1 MSILILIHSSTTGRF
16 VPGLTLALWLFS
28 VVFSGNAK
36 ADDTTPEHARLE
48 AVLRQLDTIERLIA
62 EETARSHSEHS
73 RYYFDYTHLTA
84 DLERMR
90 SGIRN
95 YLAPSR
101 AQPRDLSTLLGDYR
115 QSTSPP
121 ALAPED
127 TP

>member
-1 MSILILIHSSTTGRF
+1 MLILLHSSTSCRF

-28 VVFSGNAK
+28 AVFSDNAK
-36 ADDTTPEHARLE
+36 ADDTTPEHAHLE

-73 RYYFDYTHLTA
+73 RYYFDYTRLTA
-84 DLERMR
+84 DFARMR
-90 SGIRN
+90 SGIRD
-95 YLAPSR
+95 YLVPSR

-115 QSTSPP
+115 QPTSPQVLTP
-121 ALAPED
+121 KD